1 MNFAL
6 IPVGGTLSKGIHH
19 FGFALTEDEKP
30 AIYEKLAARGR
41 VKAEH

>member
-30 AIYEKLAARGR
+30 TIYEKLAARGR